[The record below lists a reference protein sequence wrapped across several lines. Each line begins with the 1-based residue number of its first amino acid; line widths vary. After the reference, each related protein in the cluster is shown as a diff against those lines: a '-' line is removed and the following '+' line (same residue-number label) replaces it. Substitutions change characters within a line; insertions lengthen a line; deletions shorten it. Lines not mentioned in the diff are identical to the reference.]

1 MKHFI
6 IASIILFGLIC
17 NKAYSQKKQTTIESS
32 ELQRITKVINVSGS
46 YLYKSGQQQLNAWTL
61 LGVGT
66 AMSISNVF
74 VVKEP
79 VFGYIGY
86 GVTVSSIPFFIASAF
101 NKRKSGEKLRA
112 FHFDIPVNE
121 SIIQPEKQDTITEQK
136 PKSEPKYKIGQ
147 TVYFYKNDELIESKI
162 IFIDTIG
169 KICNTGCLKIEYT
182 DVKNSKTKTKYIAF
196 DKVLLEKP

>member
-6 IASIILFGLIC
+6 LAAFVFFGFII
-17 NKAYSQKKQTTIESS
+17 NEAYSQKKASIDSS
-32 ELQRITKVINVSGS
+32 ELQRLTKVINVSGS
-46 YLYKSGQQQLNAWTL
+46 YLYKSGQQQLNGWTL

-66 AMSISNVF
+66 AISISNVF
-74 VVKEP
+74 VVKER

-112 FHFDIPVNE
+112 FHFDTPLNE
-121 SIIQPEKQDTITEQK
+121 SIIQTVKQDTITEQK
-136 PKSEPKYKIGQ
+136 SKSEPKYKVGQ
-147 TVYFYKNDELIESKI
+147 IVYFYKNDELIESKI
-162 IFIDTIG
+162 IFIDSIG
-169 KICNTGCLKIEYT
+169 LKIEYT
-182 DVKNSKTKTKYIAF
+182 DVLKDKTKTKFIAF

>member
-17 NKAYSQKKQTTIESS
+17 NKTYSQKKQTTIDNS
-32 ELQRITKVINVSGS
+32 ELQRITNVINVSGS
-46 YLYKSGQQQLNAWTL
+46 YLYRSGQQQLNAWTL

-112 FHFDIPVNE
+112 FHFDTPLKE
-121 SIIQPEKQDTITEQK
+121 SIIQSEKQDTITEIKK
-136 PKSEPKYKIGQ
+136 PVSEPKYKIGQ
-147 TVYFYKNDELIESKI
+147 TVYFYKNDEVIESKI
-162 IFIDTIG
+162 TFIDSIG
-169 KICNTGCLKIEYT
+169 LKIEYT
-182 DVKNSKTKTKYIAF
+182 DVNNNKTKTKFIAF
-196 DKVLLEKP
+196 NKVLLEKP

>member
-32 ELQRITKVINVSGS
+32 ELQRITNVINVSGS
-46 YLYKSGQQQLNAWTL
+46 YLYKSGQQQLNGWTL

-74 VVKEP
+74 VVKEE

-86 GVTVSSIPFFIASAF
+86 GVTVSSIPFFIAS
-101 NKRKSGEKLRA
+101 
-112 FHFDIPVNE
+112 
-121 SIIQPEKQDTITEQK
+121 
-136 PKSEPKYKIGQ
+136 
-147 TVYFYKNDELIESKI
+147 
-162 IFIDTIG
+162 
-169 KICNTGCLKIEYT
+169 
-182 DVKNSKTKTKYIAF
+182 
-196 DKVLLEKP
+196 

>member
-121 SIIQPEKQDTITEQK
+121 SIIQPEKQDTLIEIKK
-136 PKSEPKYKIGQ
+136 PVSEPKYKIGQ

-162 IFIDTIG
+162 IFIDSIG
-169 KICNTGCLKIEYT
+169 LKIEYT
-182 DVKNSKTKTKYIAF
+182 DVFKDKIKTKYIAF

>member
-1 MKHFI
+1 MKHFTLAAFVFFGFI
-6 IASIILFGLIC
+6 I
-17 NKAYSQKKQTTIESS
+17 NETYSQKKASIDSS

-74 VVKEP
+74 VVKEE

-86 GVTVSSIPFFIASAF
+86 GITVSSIPFFIASAF
-101 NKRKSGEKLRA
+101 NKRTSGEKLRE
-112 FHFDIPVNE
+112 FHFDTPLNE
-121 SIIQPEKQDTITEQK
+121 SIIQNVKQDTVTEIKK
-136 PKSEPKYKIGQ
+136 PGSEPKYKVGQ
-147 TVYFYKNDELIESKI
+147 IVYFYKNEELIESKI
-162 IFIDTIG
+162 IFIDSIG
-169 KICNTGCLKIEYT
+169 LKIEYT
-182 DVKNSKTKTKYIAF
+182 DVLKDKTKTKFIAF